1 MRPLRTGD
9 PSSIGPY
16 QLTGFLGEGG
26 QGSVYLATSPTSGEP
41 VAVKLLHARFTEDER
56 AVRRFLREAD
66 SVRRVAE
73 FCTARV
79 LDVAEVD
86 GQPYIVGEYV
96 DGPSLQRQVSKEG
109 PLRGQAL
116 IRLAV
121 ATATALTAIHRAGV
135 VHRDF
140 KPGNVLLGP
149 DGPRVIDFGI
159 ARALDVSQ
167 SMTTSVVGTP
177 AFMAPEQ
184 FLGDA
189 QPASDVFAWAGT
201 MVFAAT
207 GRGAFGFGALPV
219 VMHRILN
226 GEPDLSGVP
235 EALVP
240 LLWASLAKDHHRRP
254 TADQLMRELIRSSGA
269 SPDVHGTGG
278 SPDVPGSGGVPG
290 AHGSDGLPGSH
301 APAPPGGAAGGG
313 FATPGGTRRLAD
325 PTAFT
330 AVPLPG
336 QDLPGQNIPGQD
348 SPSRD
353 LPHQGLPGQGLPGQ
367 GSPAGGGAPDRGGE
381 APGQGDASFS
391 GPERGWAGPGSGGGP
406 GQGSAVPG
414 SGGGPGQGWVDAGFG
429 GGAGREWTG
438 PTAPG
443 RQGLLITAGAA
454 ATAVVVGLVAWMVVQ
469 FNDRT
474 AATPTTTPGPIAYGS
489 ALTSVVR
496 PSGKKGGT
504 VRLAS
509 AAGLDSTD
517 PADMYTTQA
526 WNMVRLYG
534 RALTMFKPAPDAAG
548 TRIVPDLA
556 ESLGKPSDGGKTWT
570 YTLRRGLKFADGTP
584 ITSADVAYAV
594 LRSMDSGFEQG
605 TSYFDLMLDLPAGYE
620 GPYKSPAAVTTSAIE
635 TPDDR
640 TIVFHLKEPFAT
652 FDHVV
657 QLPETIPVPKAKD
670 TRGGYALDVVA
681 SGPYRFARVAE
692 NSVVLERNPHWSAD
706 SDPNRTA
713 LPDRFELTYGMD
725 AVQAAG
731 RLKAGEAEVGPVLPD
746 GEIAAVLG
754 DPARKAEADAP
765 ITTVRVLAINP
776 QVPPFDRPDC
786 RRAVVRALDL
796 KAVRAADLPLTDE
809 VPTSLVPPTV
819 PGQHP
824 AVPGLTPDGDPAAAR
839 QDLAK
844 CGRPGGFPAKY
855 VYRDLPQEAA
865 VAQAVRTA
873 LGEVG
878 IDVSLEA
885 APVAEFH
892 QSKGGSPEYLRKNQV
907 GLIAKSW
914 IYDWPD
920 PYSFLPEMVDSRRIR
935 EKDYS
940 FNVSVR
946 LPTVDAV
953 LDRATSRLDPRIRA
967 ALWAEAERR
976 VAGEA
981 VLVPL
986 TWRRSLLLRGAG
998 ASNLHVS
1005 PIYADYDLTT
1015 IGVTTGS

>member
-1 MRPLRTGD
+1 MRPLRFGD
-9 PSSIGPY
+9 PASIGPY
-16 QLTGFLGEGG
+16 RLTGFLGEGG
-26 QGSVYLATSPTSGEP
+26 QGSVYLASSPTTGER

-79 LDVAEVD
+79 LDVGEAD
-86 GQPYIVGEYV
+86 GRPYIVGEYV
-96 DGPSLQRQVSKEG
+96 DGPSLQRHVSAEG
-109 PLRGQAL
+109 PMRGQAL
-116 IRLAV
+116 IRLAI

-167 SMTTSVVGTP
+167 SMTSSVVGTP

-207 GRGAFGFGALPV
+207 GQGAFGFGALPV

-226 GEPDLSGVP
+226 GEPDLAGVP
-235 EALVP
+235 EALAP
-240 LLWASLAKDHHRRP
+240 LLWAALAKDPQRRP
-254 TADQLMRELIRSSGA
+254 TADQLMHELIRSAGA
-269 SPDVHGTGG
+269 SPA
-278 SPDVPGSGGVPG
+278 VPGGPVG
-290 AHGSDGLPGSH
+290 DH
-301 APAPPGGAAGGG
+301 APAPPGGAAGDG
-313 FATPGGTRRLAD
+313 FATSGGTRRLAD
-325 PTAFT
+325 PAAFT

-336 QDLPGQNIPGQD
+336 QDLPGQELPRQD
-348 SPSRD
+348 
-353 LPHQGLPGQGLPGQ
+353 LLGQGLPGQ
-367 GSPAGGGAPDRGGE
+367 DLPVGGGAPGRG
-381 APGQGDASFS
+381 
-391 GPERGWAGPGSGGGP
+391 
-406 GQGSAVPG
+406 
-414 SGGGPGQGWVDAGFG
+414 
-429 GGAGREWTG
+429 WTG
-438 PTAPG
+438 PTGPG
-443 RQGLLITAGAA
+443 RRGRRGLLITAGAA

-474 AATPTTTPGPIAYGS
+474 AATTTTTPGPVAYGS

-496 PSGKKGGT
+496 PSGKKGDT

-509 AAGLDSTD
+509 AVALDSTD
-517 PADMYTTQA
+517 PADMYMTQS

-534 RALTMFKPAPDAAG
+534 RALTMFKPAPGAAG
-548 TRIVPDLA
+548 TQIVPDLA

-570 YTLRRGLKFADGTP
+570 YTLRQGLKFEDGTP

-605 TSYFDLMLDLPAGYE
+605 TSYFDLMLDLPAGYQ
-620 GPYKSPAAVTTSAIE
+620 GPYKSPTAVTTSAIE

-652 FDHVV
+652 FDHLV

-670 TRGGYALDVVA
+670 TRDGYKLKVVS

-692 NSVVLERNPHWSAD
+692 NSVVLERNPNWSPE

-725 AVQAAG
+725 AAQAAD
-731 RLKAGEAEVGPVLPD
+731 RFKAGEAEVGPLVPD

-754 DPARKAEADAP
+754 DPARKAQADAP

-796 KAVRAADLPLTDE
+796 NAVRAADLPLADE

-819 PGQHP
+819 PGQHA
-824 AVPGLTPDGDPAAAR
+824 AVPGLTADGDPAAAR
-839 QDLAK
+839 QDLAR
-844 CGRPGGFPAKY
+844 CGRAGGFPAKY
-855 VYRDLPQEAA
+855 LYRDLPQEAA
-865 VAQAVRTA
+865 VAQAVKAA
-873 LGEVG
+873 LTEVG
-878 IDVSLEA
+878 IEVSLEA

-892 QSKGGSPEYLRKNQV
+892 QSKGGSPDYLKKNQV
-907 GLIAKSW
+907 GLIAKAW

-935 EKDYS
+935 EKEFS

-953 LDRATSRLDPRIRA
+953 LDRATSQLDPRIRA
-967 ALWAEAERR
+967 GLWAEAERR

-986 TWRRSLLLRGAG
+986 TWRRSLLLRGAQ
-998 ASNLHVS
+998 ATDLHVS

-1015 IGVTTGS
+1015 IGVSTAS